1 MLLVLLTM
9 ACLPRPPG
17 PGSWPSL
24 GRHPGRRGA
33 GAGGQHGLRAGR
45 RANTVTVA
53 GGIALV
59 GAVLDRVG
67 VAWTLATAAACVAA
81 GLLADVTGRAHLA
94 APAAPPATAGTEAQ
108 MAMSPGIGT
117 RVLRVPSKA
126 ELAQDDE
133 QQTVAPAGWLEGWR
147 SPSWGLWPFPAAG
160 KIAPAFLAVAE
171 GRRAL
176 VPAVPADQRCRC
188 VVDLWM
194 LPHIAVPPP
203 RGCDGC
209 RRYGLRHVRAGT
221 PALVSPPVLRWWC
234 PVEVGLG
241 RLVGAERR
249 RGLGG
254 LFPFV
259 RRGE

>member
-53 GGIALV
+53 GGI
-59 GAVLDRVG
+59 
-67 VAWTLATAAACVAA
+67 
-81 GLLADVTGRAHLA
+81 TGRAHLA